1 MTVGMTAAPS
11 TAIASDY
18 LMTVTAPIAGAPQR
32 IDDTLT
38 IFHSDRGRVEGPRI
52 MGTIQSPTG
61 DWLRAMPGGSLR
73 VDARMTI
80 ATEDGALIHLTY
92 GGVIS
97 IAPEDFAR
105 MARGDT
111 LRADEMY
118 FITTPVFQTAHPEY
132 VWLTRV
138 QAIGKAVALKGGDGG
153 FVKYELFAIR

>member
-1 MTVGMTAAPS
+1 MTAAPT
-11 TAIASDY
+11 TAIAGDY

-38 IFHSDRGRVEGPRI
+38 IFSSDRGWVEGPRI
-52 MGTIQSPTG
+52 KGRIQSPTG
-61 DWLRAMPGGSLR
+61 DWLRAQPGGSLR

-80 ATEDGALIHLTY
+80 ATDDGALIHLAY

-97 IAPEDFAR
+97 IPPADFAR
-105 MARGDT
+105 MAAGET
-111 LRADEMY
+111 LQADEMY
-118 FITTPVFQTAHPEY
+118 FVTAPVFQTAHADY

-138 QAIGKAVALKGGDGG
+138 QAVGKAVALKGGEGG